1 MEEQT
6 KKKLEE
12 RFGADLTNF
21 VVARPRRMFV
31 DVPREKL
38 VDVARFVRQDL
49 GMTHLSTITGLDAGN
64 DQLELLYHFATKG
77 LCLTLKVKLP
87 VSDPK
92 VSTIT
97 GVYLNAE
104 SYERETMDLLG
115 TKVEGLPP
123 GRRYPLPDEW
133 PEGDHPLRKNWKKAA

>member
-6 KKKLEE
+6 RKKLEE
-12 RFGADLTNF
+12 RFGADVSNF
-21 VVARPRRMFV
+21 VIPRPRRMFV

-49 GMTHLSTITGLDAGN
+49 GITHLSTITGLDAG
-64 DQLELLYHFATKG
+64 EKMEMLYHFSTPG
-77 LCLTLKVKLP
+77 LCLTLRVRLP
-87 VSDPK
+87 VDDPK
-92 VSTIT
+92 VPTIT

-123 GRRYPLPDEW
+123 GRRYPLPDDW
-133 PEGDHPLRKNWKKAA
+133 PVGDHPLRKTWKKAA

>member
-6 KKKLEE
+6 RKKLQE

-21 VVARPRRMFV
+21 LVPRPRRMFV

-49 GMTHLSTITGLDAGN
+49 GITHLSTITGLDAGN
-64 DQLELLYHFATKG
+64 EQLEMLYHFSTRG
-77 LCLTLKVKLP
+77 LCLTLRVKLP
-87 VSDPK
+87 VSDPS
-92 VSTIT
+92 VPTIT

-123 GRRYPLPDEW
+123 GRRYPLPDDW
-133 PEGDHPLRKNWKKAA
+133 PVGDHPLRKNWKKAA